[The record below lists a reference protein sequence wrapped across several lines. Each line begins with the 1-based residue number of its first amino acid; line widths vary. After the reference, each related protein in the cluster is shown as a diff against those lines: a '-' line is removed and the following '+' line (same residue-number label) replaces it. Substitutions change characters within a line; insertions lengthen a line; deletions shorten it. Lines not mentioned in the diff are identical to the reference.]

1 MKTTGY
7 VPSGGIR
14 PRFAR
19 RKFLGW
25 WLVPG
30 LVGSFFLAACGGGG
44 SSGPQLELS
53 TETIQA
59 THVLGS
65 AAVVT
70 EIALRNSGDE
80 LLTFSLTAPAFWL
93 SAASATNGEIRPGE
107 AATIRFTLECSAPG
121 DVAGSITISG
131 NFDNDA
137 NLSASLHCQL
147 PPITLKLSTEA
158 IQTTYVLGSAPVVTE
173 IILINGSDYEPLTFS
188 LTGDPF
194 WLSAANATSGEIG
207 PGETMPVQFIL
218 ECSTPGDVAGS
229 ITISGNFENDAS
241 FSASLHCQAP
251 PITVILSKSIPDS
264 SGHPQLN
271 AQSEMQWSIA
281 SRWNE
286 QPAVDYTIVSNDE
299 RVTVS
304 PASGS
309 VELDGTIVTSLD
321 AACPAPSD
329 QGVEL
334 RVTAGDG
341 LLDAIW
347 NVDCQGG
354 SGEVRGVEIY
364 QGPMAIRE
372 VYEDDDSEE
381 GGTFQKE
388 SFVGLIPGRDS
399 VVTVRVE
406 HETDYLGEPA
416 FNVVDGTGTS
426 HPVETE
432 ILSTTDPEESA
443 SGNYETEF
451 MFPVAR
457 SLFEAE
463 STLRTDIDVDG
474 SDDGPVRKHVL
485 VLNDLAFFDAPLIR
499 IRFFRMENNDGI
511 PNIESLDNF
520 VDALVNYMP
529 TSGVEIT
536 VEGIMHHT
544 SGGSWNISRA
554 LSDLQDH
561 WLENAEADEYY
572 HGIYIYSD
580 GYPGGV
586 AYLSGKVG
594 LSLDPFSFRDDR
606 FLRDN
611 YVFPHEMGHNFSL
624 PHAPCGGPAGV
635 DPNYPYSEAR
645 LGPRRGWKFIENRFI
660 EPDETYYDLMS
671 YCNPTSVSDY
681 NFGKAA
687 RYLEVST
694 RLAVQPPKVL
704 ASNASDYVPLTRTG
718 EKAQSLAL
726 SGDVDDQGQWSFRR
740 AVYSG
745 RDPFPINL
753 LEVHSHIVKL
763 FDVNGV
769 EVASQSFS
777 PMAITHGTGFG
788 WGVRIAVPASRPV
801 ELVVTDL
808 DGIELLRAEL
818 EL

>member
-364 QGPMAIRE
+364 QGPMATRE